1 QLSTPARLRLPPLD
15 HVKRTVRQH
24 RKENNLPNI
33 PNDVDFPSVPT
44 ILQFTKRNE
53 IFLRID
59 TGPGPDRM
67 LIFSSPEQ
75 CSILASST
83 EFLVDGTFDIVP
95 DIFYQLYVIH
105 AVHREHVIP
114 VVFCLLRR
122 KNATTYQEMINKILE
137 FAPAWNPQTIM
148 LDFEKAVLNVLSNS
162 FPQVSLSG
170 CYFHLRQSIH
180 RQLQV

>member
-1 QLSTPARLRLPPLD
+1 
-15 HVKRTVRQH
+15 
-24 RKENNLPNI
+24 
-33 PNDVDFPSVPT
+33 
-44 ILQFTKRNE
+44 
-53 IFLRID
+53 
-59 TGPGPDRM
+59 M
-67 LIFSSPEQ
+67 
-75 CSILASST
+75 
-83 EFLVDGTFDIVP
+83 
-95 DIFYQLYVIH
+95 IH

-114 VVFCLLRR
+114 VVFCLLQR
-122 KNATTYQEMINKILE
+122 KNMTTYQEMINKILE